1 MRDFVAVQRIWLDVQ
16 YEWSIYIT
24 ECYNIGFS
32 IDPYRIQLKWD
43 TTNNVYL
50 Y

>member
-1 MRDFVAVQRIWLDVQ
+1 LKTKTYWKIDMRDFVAVQRIWLDVQ

-32 IDPYRIQLKWD
+32 IDPYRI
-43 TTNNVYL
+43 
-50 Y
+50 